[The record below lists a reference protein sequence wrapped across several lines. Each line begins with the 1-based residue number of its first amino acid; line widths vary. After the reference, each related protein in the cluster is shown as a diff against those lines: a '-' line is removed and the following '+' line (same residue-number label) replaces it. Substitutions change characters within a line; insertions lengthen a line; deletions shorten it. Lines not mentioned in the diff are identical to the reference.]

1 MSKSYKSRIVAEQ
14 FPRPLELEAYTRY
27 INRVTNDKAVR
38 TLFGPTKS
46 RILAEREWIRA
57 KDRSLV
63 SVTTSEGS
71 FLLFGELRK
80 D

>member
-1 MSKSYKSRIVAEQ
+1 MSKSYRSRIVAEQ
-14 FPRPLELEAYTRY
+14 FPRPLELERHEDY
-27 INRVTNDKAVR
+27 IDRVTSNKGVR
-38 TLFGPTKS
+38 TLFGPIKS
-46 RILAEREWIRA
+46 RVLAEREWNRA

-63 SVTTSEGS
+63 SITTSEGS